1 MCEYC
6 EELESIREER
16 GFDISISKYTDSSFI
31 EIDCPYNFIA
41 FEINFCPMCGRK
53 LSDD

>member
-16 GFDISISKYTDSSFI
+16 GLDISISKYTDNSYI
-31 EIDCPYNFIA
+31 EIDIIYDFIA
-41 FEINFCPMCGRK
+41 FEINFCPMCGRE